1 MKIKERVRCF
11 LINKK
16 NYIYIYIDKNKGK
29 NHIYATKEAIS
40 GAQKILYKR
49 KG

>member
-16 NYIYIYIDKNKGK
+16 KLYIYIDKNKGK